1 MARGERTALITG
13 SGKNIGRAI
22 ALHLAKA
29 GCNVVVNGSSDQ
41 AACDAVADEV
51 RAIGTDAAVA
61 MGNVGDRA
69 AADGIAKAALD
80 EFGRVDILVN
90 NAAIRPH
97 APFLDV
103 SDEDWA
109 RVMNVNFN
117 AAIWLSRACLPGMI
131 DNGWGR
137 IINFSGMNAQRGTGD
152 RPQVT
157 ASKHAA
163 WGLTK
168 ALAREFGPHGV
179 TVNIISPGTIPSD
192 EDAGKE
198 LSPRRAK
205 LRDEN
210 PVRRLGTPD
219 DIAAMAALLASD
231 AGGFINGQLVQINGG
246 VEV

>member
-13 SGKNIGRAI
+13 SGRNIGRAI

-29 GCNVVVNGSSDQ
+29 GCNVVVNGSSDR
-41 AACDAVADEV
+41 AACDVVADEV
-51 RAIGTDAAVA
+51 RAIGTDASVA
-61 MGNVGDRA
+61 MGDVGDRA
-69 AADGIAKAALD
+69 AAEGIAKAAI
-80 EFGRVDILVN
+80 EAFGRVDILVN

-97 APFLDV
+97 APFLEV

-131 DNGWGR
+131 ENGWGR
-137 IINFSGMNAQRGTGD
+137 IINFTGMNAQRGTGD
-152 RPQVT
+152 RPVVT

-168 ALAREFGPHGV
+168 ALAREFGPNGV
-179 TVNIISPGTIPSD
+179 TVNIISPGTIPPD
-192 EDAGKE
+192 EETGTE
-198 LSPRRAK
+198 LSPRHAK

-219 DIAAMAALLASD
+219 DIAATAALLASD

>member
-1 MARGERTALITG
+1 MARGEKTALITG
-13 SGKNIGRAI
+13 SGRNIGRAI

-29 GCNVVVNGSSDQ
+29 GCNIVVNGSSDK
-41 AACDAVADEV
+41 AACDAVVAEIEALGAD
-51 RAIGTDAAVA
+51 ALVA
-61 MGNVGDRA
+61 MGDIGDRDMA
-69 AADGIAKAALD
+69 NGIAKAGIDAY
-80 EFGRVDILVN
+80 GRVDILVN

-97 APFLDV
+97 GPFLETT
-103 SDEDWA
+103 DEDWE

-117 AAIWLSRACLPGMI
+117 AAIWLTRACLPGMI

-137 IINFSGMNAQRGTGD
+137 IINFSGMNAQRGTGG

-168 ALAREFGPHGV
+168 ALAREFGPHGI
-179 TVNIISPGTIPSD
+179 TANIISPGTIPSD
-192 EDAGKE
+192 DDAGSE

-210 PVRRLGTPD
+210 PVRRLGNPD
-219 DIAAMAALLASD
+219 DIAGTVDLLVSEQ
-231 AGGFINGQLVQINGG
+231 GGFINGQLLQINGG
-246 VEV
+246 VEM